1 MAIKIEVGKTYRNRG
16 KGNSWSL
23 IVIQEFVDRFMA
35 KKPELEAKFREAHP
49 SGYIDIVRAVVEV
62 VTTDAYD
69 DIDPSRIHEIDDG
82 DCEGTLLFAI
92 AAKGYH
98 PSDYWSVFVSY
109 GSCSGCDTL
118 QAIWSDASD
127 DEPTDDQVSQY
138 MTLALHIVQ
147 GLKKIGE

>member
-1 MAIKIEVGKTYRNRG
+1 
-16 KGNSWSL
+16 
-23 IVIQEFVDRFMA
+23 VIQEFVDRFMA

-49 SGYIDIVRAVVEV
+49 SEYIDIVKAVVEV
-62 VTTDAYD
+62 VTTDEYN
-69 DIDPSRIHEIDDG
+69 DIDPSRIHTIDDG
-82 DCEGTLLFAI
+82 DYQGTLLFVI
-92 AAKGYH
+92 AAKGYQ

-118 QAIWSDASD
+118 QAIHDYGSDA
-127 DEPTDDQVSQY
+127 PTDDQVSQY